1 MASRKNPKTPPEA
14 HGRAAEAPAAPGK
27 ELPAAPGKELP
38 AAPGKEAA
46 PASAADAAKIDPA
59 ASAALAEAVK
69 SARQDLPSARAAQ
82 GEIVPGAAKSPSPRA
97 FGSSLAAQALMGL
110 ALIGA
115 GWGAS
120 YVGTL
125 GNREAIARVEAE
137 TARSQEILARL
148 NGDLEALKGAVAS
161 FRDVE
166 QTASVSKASDQ
177 ARLSEKVERLA
188 VAVQDPGRKLSALE
202 TKLDRMESQIMAHL
216 AGLAAKAA
224 APAPAPAPSPAP
236 AAAPTPPA
244 PSPAATEARE
254 PAPAAKSARNEPL
267 DGWVLREV
275 YDGAALIEG
284 NRRLYEVMPGGVIPG
299 VGRVEAIERRGRN
312 WVVLTDKGT
321 ISATR

>member
-1 MASRKNPKTPPEA
+1 MASRKNPKNPPEA
-14 HGRAAEAPAAPGK
+14 LSREATAPAAPGK
-27 ELPAAPGKELP
+27 EGPAA
-38 AAPGKEAA
+38 AGKEAA
-46 PASAADAAKIDPA
+46 PASAAEPAGIDPA
-59 ASAALAEAVK
+59 ASAALAEAIK
-69 SARQDLPSARAAQ
+69 SARQDLPPAKPPRADTA
-82 GEIVPGAAKSPSPRA
+82 PAAKSPTSRA
-97 FGSSLAAQALMGL
+97 SGSSLAAQALVAM

-148 NGDLEALKGAVAS
+148 NGDLEALRGAVAS

-224 APAPAPAPSPAP
+224 APAPAPSPAP
-236 AAAPTPPA
+236 AAAPAAPA

-254 PAPAAKSARNEPL
+254 PVPAAKSARNEPL

>member
-1 MASRKNPKTPPEA
+1 MASRKNPKNPPEA
-14 HGRAAEAPAAPGK
+14 RSQEAEA
-27 ELPAAPGKELP
+27 
-38 AAPGKEAA
+38 
-46 PASAADAAKIDPA
+46 ASANAVEIDPA
-59 ASAALAEAVK
+59 ASAALAEAIK
-69 SARQDLPSARAAQ
+69 SARQDAAPARTPQVESGPAA
-82 GEIVPGAAKSPSPRA
+82 AAPKPRG
-97 FGSSLAAQALMGL
+97 FGYAVAAQALMAL

-125 GNREAIARVEAE
+125 GNQEAILRIEAE

-148 NGDLEALKGAVAS
+148 NGDLEALKDALAS

-166 QTASVSKASDQ
+166 QTASVAKVSDQ
-177 ARLSEKVERLA
+177 AKLSEKVERLA
-188 VAVQDPGRKLSALE
+188 IAVQDPGKKLSALE
-202 TKLDRMESQIMAHL
+202 SKLDRMESQILANL

-224 APAPAPAPSPAP
+224 APAPAPAPASP
-236 AAAPTPPA
+236 AAAASPT
-244 PSPAATEARE
+244 ATEAAVRE
-254 PAPAAKSARNEPL
+254 PVPAAKSARNEPL

-275 YDGAALIEG
+275 YDVAALIEG

-299 VGRVEAIERRGRN
+299 VGRVESIERRGRS

>member
-1 MASRKNPKTPPEA
+1 MASRKNPKNPPEA
-14 HGRAAEAPAAPGK
+14 HSRPAEAPAGK
-27 ELPAAPGKELP
+27 EEPAA
-38 AAPGKEAA
+38 AGKEAA
-46 PASAADAAKIDPA
+46 PASAADTAKIDPA
-59 ASAALAEAVK
+59 ASAALAEAIK
-69 SARQDLPSARAAQ
+69 SARQDLPPAKPPRA
-82 GEIVPGAAKSPSPRA
+82 EITPAAKSPHPRA
-97 FGSSLAAQALMGL
+97 SGSSLAAQALMAL

-125 GNREAIARVEAE
+125 GNREAISRIEAE
-137 TARSQEILARL
+137 TARSQEILAQL

-177 ARLSEKVERLA
+177 AKLSEKVERLA
-188 VAVQDPGRKLSALE
+188 VAVQDPGKKLSALE

-224 APAPAPAPSPAP
+224 APAPAPAPSTVP
-236 AAAPTPPA
+236 AAAPAPPA